1 MLSQQMSFHSAHILV
16 KSDQAARGVCS
27 SFLFMVGE
35 KRMCET
41 CFFSCYSESYG
52 AALFLNKSSQYFM
65 VMLV

>member
-41 CFFSCYSESYG
+41 CFFPATLKVMELLYS
-52 AALFLNKSSQYFM
+52 
-65 VMLV
+65 